1 MNKLIS
7 RFFWI
12 CIFLC
17 APFFNCLQASGPD
30 QWLEYMNAG
39 KYRAASVEA
48 ERIYFQSD
56 DRLLRS
62 QAILARSWALKHLE
76 EYPQAL
82 DNLRRASLRNM
93 PDELEYLF
101 HHERTLLHYLKG
113 NWNDARNSLQQ
124 LNHFVDDPRRQLL
137 SGYIDILSLIELQQW
152 DQALEV
158 TERYFDQLEI
168 PASADTV
175 FYREPPSLK
184 NPDRA
189 ELFSTFIPGA
199 GQIYAGSF
207 GSGLGSAAL
216 QISSLAWGGYNLITG
231 YYLTALFTG
240 GGLFQAFYFG
250 GMEQAKS
257 LAQSYNEIRTRQY
270 NTEVSARLL
279 NIIEPHLNKKRRTMS
294 DSPFEIE

>member
-12 CIFLC
+12 CIFLF
-17 APFFNCLQASGPD
+17 APFFNFLQASGPN

-39 KYRAASVEA
+39 EYRAASVEA
-48 ERIYFQSD
+48 ERIYYYSD

-62 QAILARSWALKHLE
+62 QAILARSWALKQLG
-76 EYPQAL
+76 EYGQAL
-82 DNLRRASLRNM
+82 DNLRRASLRNL

-113 NWNDARNSLQQ
+113 NWSDARNSLQQ
-124 LNHFVDDPRRQLL
+124 LNHFIDDPDRQLL
-137 SGYIDILSLIELQQW
+137 SGYIDILSLIELQKW
-152 DQALEV
+152 DKAQEA
-158 TERYFDQLEI
+158 TGKYFDQLEV
-168 PASADTV
+168 PASVDSV
-175 FYREPPSLK
+175 FYRAPPSLK

-189 ELFSTFIPGA
+189 ELLSTFIPGA

-207 GSGLGSAAL
+207 GGGLGSAGL
-216 QISSLAWGGYNLITG
+216 QVSSLAWGVYNVIHG
-231 YYLTALFTG
+231 YYFTALFTG

-257 LAQSYNEIRTRQY
+257 LAQNKNEARSQQY
-270 NTEVSARLL
+270 NAEISARLL

-294 DSPFEIE
+294 DSPFEID